1 MSDVPLRQ
9 PPETPETPEDP
20 TKGTFGPVEPRR
32 KPDAER
38 GRYDVPSRA
47 EDDFAIDEQRIR
59 RRVTPPPGR
68 MNRRTPPKP
77 RRLSLGPPL
86 EALGHD
92 EFFGTVRP
100 AGPGLEIGDL
110 GEMGLELL
118 L

>member
-9 PPETPETPEDP
+9 PPERPEDP

-59 RRVTPPPGR
+59 RRVTPPPGEDEPTD
-68 MNRRTPPKP
+68 TP
-77 RRLSLGPPL
+77 
-86 EALGHD
+86 
-92 EFFGTVRP
+92 
-100 AGPGLEIGDL
+100 
-110 GEMGLELL
+110 
-118 L
+118 